1 MLQNQGDAPGPR
13 AQEAFARLL
22 NTTAVKIRARALGRK
37 SVALPAD
44 RRAPSSFP
52 SVRPSVP
59 GRAHRTLVN
68 ESRKSRVHAQAAC
81 AGVCLSAARVLR
93 RQVLRGPPHVPG
105 CSEVSGTRNST
116 SDPGPGLPG
125 TCQFACEFLSRE
137 SFSPLFLVDKR
148 NCASCKI
155 KIH

>member
-1 MLQNQGDAPGPR
+1 MLQNQGDAPGPH

-22 NTTAVKIRARALGRK
+22 NTTAVKIRARALGGK

-68 ESRKSRVHAQAAC
+68 ESRKSRVHAQAAR
-81 AGVCLSAARVLR
+81 AGLSKRRVLR
-93 RQVLRGPPHVPG
+93 RQVLRGPPRAPG
-105 CSEVSGTRNST
+105 CGEVGGTRNST

-125 TCQFACEFLSRE
+125 TCQFANSYPG
-137 SFSPLFLVDKR
+137 SLFLPFF
-148 NCASCKI
+148 
-155 KIH
+155 